1 MCPCGPLL
9 VQVFRKADRHD
20 PRLSPDAVCPR
31 RRPMLPI
38 VPREPRPA
46 QCPAC
51 GGLKVVPIVYGY
63 PSEELERE
71 AKRGKVVLGGCL
83 IGPDDRKWACR
94 TCDHS
99 WGLVKDESPRPGS
112 RKRRPRP

>member
-20 PRLSPDAVCPR
+20 PRLTPDAVCPR
-31 RRPMLPI
+31 LRPILHN

-51 GGLKVVPIVYGY
+51 GATTVARIIWGLVVEPV
-63 PSEELERE
+63 P
-71 AKRGKVVLGGCL
+71 GKVVYGGCC
-83 IGPDDRKWACR
+83 IPETPAKWACE
-94 TCDHS
+94 TCEHQ
-99 WGLVKDESPRPGS
+99 WGRDEETDDTEPRS
-112 RKRRPRP
+112 E